1 MACLF
6 LAMMGVVR
14 GSDLSVVV
22 VEATVYGVAVDG
34 FQRSPKHFERILL
47 QD

>member
-14 GSDLSVVV
+14 GFDLSVVV
-22 VEATVYGVAVDG
+22 VEATVYGVAADG
-34 FQRSPKHFERILL
+34 FQRSPKHFERIALP
-47 QD
+47 D

>member
-6 LAMMGVVR
+6 LAIVGVVR

-22 VEATVYGVAVDG
+22 VEATVYGVVVDG
-34 FQRSPKHFERILL
+34 FQRSPKHFERILPP
-47 QD
+47 D

>member
-22 VEATVYGVAVDG
+22 VEATAYGAAVDG
-34 FQRSPKHFERILL
+34 FQRSPKHFERIPLP
-47 QD
+47 D

>member
-6 LAMMGVVR
+6 LAIVGVVR

-34 FQRSPKHFERILL
+34 FQRSPKHFERILPP
-47 QD
+47 D